1 MSLRFL
7 IFKNIHKLFLNLQKS
22 TNDRPLSKRLTQKII
37 TNFQLHKIE
46 FINTNKN
53 LNKLKKLNFK
63 KNGFNLN
70 LQSKKIDISSLALL
84 KLYLKFIYIYFIYLI
99 LIISSLFVL
108 KKKYSSFNFIY
119 FGKKRLKIKEFEE
132 VVLKIKKNF
141 KLKNSSL
148 YIIDYNYNLNYSN
161 NIFFSKRPLVQFF
174 KICLNNKKKIQFF
187 IKLIKLFFVFNY
199 RIIQNKSLL
208 LVGQD
213 FIEKEIYNYTKEN
226 NKINIYCNIS
236 KLTDTPYWFKNEND
250 KINTY
255 FIWDSIEPFLSLIFK
270 KKDLN
275 IQSIWIPYL
284 CVDQH
289 CFEEAIY
296 KKFYKRISLFI
307 PKKKIRLLKSEKIK
321 YDKTFKKSNKVKL
334 IIFDVNPEPDVHFDN
349 HKKYKIY
356 SNINNIKKF
365 VLDIVNIVN
374 KINLKYSR
382 NIEVVLKRKKMS
394 INSELK
400 KEYYNFIKKKKMKII
415 YNFNHKKIN
424 FSLAI
429 CYPMT
434 SVPHIYPKN
443 IKKLFLYYDPT
454 SEIYID
460 KQFTGVDFSKS
471 KKNLEKRILKI
482 IK

>member
-161 NIFFSKRPLVQFF
+161 NIFFSTF
-174 KICLNNKKKIQFF
+174 
-187 IKLIKLFFVFNY
+187 
-199 RIIQNKSLL
+199 
-208 LVGQD
+208 D
-213 FIEKEIYNYTKEN
+213 M
-226 NKINIYCNIS
+226 
-236 KLTDTPYWFKNEND
+236 
-250 KINTY
+250 
-255 FIWDSIEPFLSLIFK
+255 
-270 KKDLN
+270 
-275 IQSIWIPYL
+275 
-284 CVDQH
+284 
-289 CFEEAIY
+289 FE
-296 KKFYKRISLFI
+296 
-307 PKKKIRLLKSEKIK
+307 
-321 YDKTFKKSNKVKL
+321 
-334 IIFDVNPEPDVHFDN
+334 
-349 HKKYKIY
+349 
-356 SNINNIKKF
+356 
-365 VLDIVNIVN
+365 
-374 KINLKYSR
+374 
-382 NIEVVLKRKKMS
+382 
-394 INSELK
+394 
-400 KEYYNFIKKKKMKII
+400 
-415 YNFNHKKIN
+415 
-424 FSLAI
+424 
-429 CYPMT
+429 
-434 SVPHIYPKN
+434 
-443 IKKLFLYYDPT
+443 
-454 SEIYID
+454 
-460 KQFTGVDFSKS
+460 
-471 KKNLEKRILKI
+471 
-482 IK
+482 